1 MAMKYKV
8 SINVIDEIY
17 VADDKNEALIKYA
30 NDAGYESL
38 DHLKEQFPEID
49 IEEFVWEVK

>member
-1 MAMKYKV
+1 MKYKV